1 MTNAPQSPL
10 DPSAAALAT
19 TPTPVPVPAPAPA
32 PTGTYDVVV
41 VGGGAAGLSAGLT
54 LARARRRV
62 LVVDAGEPRNAP
74 AAGVHGFLTR
84 DGIVPR
90 ELTRL
95 GRAEVEQVGGE
106 VVDGTVTR
114 LERAGGGPADV
125 SAGAGTSATGA
136 SAGGASSFT
145 VSLTTEGGD
154 ERVVRARRVVV
165 TTGLTDELPEVDG
178 LAERWGRDVVHCPYC
193 HGWEIRDRVI
203 GVLGT
208 TPFAVHQALMFRQ
221 WSDRVTLFVHEAP
234 EPADDEWEQLA
245 ARGIQVVTGRVRSL
259 RLEGDA
265 LTGVLVDGAPVVP
278 VDALAV
284 AAAVRPNG
292 DLLEPLG
299 LVHEPHPMGLGTV
312 IASDPLT
319 GATTAPGLY
328 LAGNVADARM
338 QVVTAAASGVGVAVA
353 VNMSLITEDTDLA
366 VAERRRPF
374 GVRAEAEN
382 TTRVLGD
389 RRHGLGHEH
398 GDGQSTA
405 EEWGRDYWEDRYAAP
420 GLQWSGR
427 PNPVLVDEVSAL
439 TPGRVL
445 DVGSGEGGDAIWLA
459 GRGWQVTAIDIAQS
473 ALDKAAARAAE
484 VDEEAAARI
493 TWEQHDLA
501 EWAPAPRSVD
511 LVSSQFMH
519 LADPVR
525 AALFRSLAEAVAPG
539 GTLLVVG
546 HDLSDLTAG
555 AGRHGKEVLMFTI
568 DDVLAA
574 IPDADWTIEV
584 AESRARQVSATSG
597 GTTTVRDVVVKA
609 TRAS

>member
-1 MTNAPQSPL
+1 MTNAPQHP
-10 DPSAAALAT
+10 PRPLAT
-19 TPTPVPVPAPAPA
+19 TIATTA
-32 PTGTYDVVV
+32 TTYDVVV

-84 DGIVPR
+84 DGIAPR

-114 LERAGGGPADV
+114 LERSGGEPGDASV
-125 SAGAGTSATGA
+125 AEASATGA
-136 SAGGASSFT
+136 DAGGASSFT
-145 VSLTTEGGD
+145 VSLTTQGGA
-154 ERVVRARRVVV
+154 EHVVRARRVVV

-193 HGWEIRDRVI
+193 HGWEIRDQVI

-208 TPFAVHQALMFRQ
+208 TPFAVHQAMMFRQ

-234 EPADDEWEQLA
+234 EPSDDEWERLA
-245 ARGIQVVTGRVRSL
+245 ARGVQVVTGRVRSL
-259 RLEGDA
+259 RVEGDA
-265 LTGVLVDGAPVVP
+265 LTGVVVDGAPVVP

-312 IASDPLT
+312 IASDPMT
-319 GATTAPGLY
+319 GATTVPGLY

-338 QVVTAAASGVGVAVA
+338 QVVTAAASGVGVAVS
-353 VNMSLITEDTDLA
+353 VNMDLITEDTDLA

-389 RRHGLGHEH
+389 RRHGL
-398 GDGQSTA
+398 
-405 EEWGRDYWEDRYAAP
+405 
-420 GLQWSGR
+420 
-427 PNPVLVDEVSAL
+427 
-439 TPGRVL
+439 
-445 DVGSGEGGDAIWLA
+445 
-459 GRGWQVTAIDIAQS
+459 
-473 ALDKAAARAAE
+473 
-484 VDEEAAARI
+484 
-493 TWEQHDLA
+493 
-501 EWAPAPRSVD
+501 
-511 LVSSQFMH
+511 
-519 LADPVR
+519 
-525 AALFRSLAEAVAPG
+525 
-539 GTLLVVG
+539 
-546 HDLSDLTAG
+546 
-555 AGRHGKEVLMFTI
+555 RHGLEG
-568 DDVLAA
+568 
-574 IPDADWTIEV
+574 
-584 AESRARQVSATSG
+584 AR
-597 GTTTVRDVVVKA
+597 R
-609 TRAS
+609 

>member
-10 DPSAAALAT
+10 DRSAARPDPAVLAM
-19 TPTPVPVPAPAPA
+19 PTDS
-32 PTGTYDVVV
+32 GDEYDEYDVVV

-54 LARARRRV
+54 LARARRTV

-74 AAGVHGFLTR
+74 AEGVHGFLTR
-84 DGIVPR
+84 DGIAPR

-114 LERAGGGPADV
+114 LERSGGEPCDASV
-125 SAGAGTSATGA
+125 AEASATGA
-136 SAGGASSFT
+136 DAGGTSSFT
-145 VSLTTEGGD
+145 VALTTQDGD

-165 TTGLTDELPEVDG
+165 TTGLTDELPDVDG

-208 TPFAVHQALMFRQ
+208 TPFAVHQAMMFRQ

-234 EPADDEWEQLA
+234 EPSDDEWERLA
-245 ARGIQVVTGRVRSL
+245 ARGVHVVTGRVRSL
-259 RLEGDA
+259 RVEGDA
-265 LTGVLVDGAPVVP
+265 LTGVVVDGAPVVP

-319 GATTAPGLY
+319 GATTVPGLY

-338 QVVTAAASGVGVAVA
+338 QVVTAAASGVGVAVS
-353 VNMSLITEDTDLA
+353 VNMDLITEDTDLA

-389 RRHGLGHEH
+389 RRHGL
-398 GDGQSTA
+398 
-405 EEWGRDYWEDRYAAP
+405 
-420 GLQWSGR
+420 
-427 PNPVLVDEVSAL
+427 
-439 TPGRVL
+439 
-445 DVGSGEGGDAIWLA
+445 EG
-459 GRGWQVTAIDIAQS
+459 
-473 ALDKAAARAAE
+473 AR
-484 VDEEAAARI
+484 R
-493 TWEQHDLA
+493 
-501 EWAPAPRSVD
+501 
-511 LVSSQFMH
+511 
-519 LADPVR
+519 
-525 AALFRSLAEAVAPG
+525 
-539 GTLLVVG
+539 
-546 HDLSDLTAG
+546 
-555 AGRHGKEVLMFTI
+555 
-568 DDVLAA
+568 
-574 IPDADWTIEV
+574 
-584 AESRARQVSATSG
+584 
-597 GTTTVRDVVVKA
+597 
-609 TRAS
+609 

>member
-1 MTNAPQSPL
+1 MTNAPQHP
-10 DPSAAALAT
+10 PRPLAT
-19 TPTPVPVPAPAPA
+19 TIATTA
-32 PTGTYDVVV
+32 TTYDVVV

-84 DGIVPR
+84 DGIAPR

-114 LERAGGGPADV
+114 LERGGGEPGDASV
-125 SAGAGTSATGA
+125 AEASATGA
-136 SAGGASSFT
+136 DAGGASSFT
-145 VSLTTEGGD
+145 VSLTTQGGD
-154 ERVVRARRVVV
+154 DRVVRARRVVV
-165 TTGLTDELPEVDG
+165 TTGLTDELPDVDG

-193 HGWEIRDRVI
+193 HGWEIRDQVI

-208 TPFAVHQALMFRQ
+208 TPFAVHQAMMFRQ

-234 EPADDEWEQLA
+234 EPTDDEWERLA
-245 ARGIQVVTGRVRSL
+245 ARGVQVVTGRVRSL
-259 RLEGDA
+259 RVEGDA
-265 LTGVLVDGAPVVP
+265 LTGVVVDGAPVVP

-319 GATTAPGLY
+319 GATTVPGLY

-338 QVVTAAASGVGVAVA
+338 QVVTAAASGVGIAVA
-353 VNMSLITEDTDLA
+353 VNMDLITEDTDLA

-389 RRHGLGHEH
+389 RRHGL
-398 GDGQSTA
+398 
-405 EEWGRDYWEDRYAAP
+405 
-420 GLQWSGR
+420 
-427 PNPVLVDEVSAL
+427 
-439 TPGRVL
+439 
-445 DVGSGEGGDAIWLA
+445 
-459 GRGWQVTAIDIAQS
+459 
-473 ALDKAAARAAE
+473 
-484 VDEEAAARI
+484 
-493 TWEQHDLA
+493 
-501 EWAPAPRSVD
+501 
-511 LVSSQFMH
+511 
-519 LADPVR
+519 
-525 AALFRSLAEAVAPG
+525 
-539 GTLLVVG
+539 
-546 HDLSDLTAG
+546 
-555 AGRHGKEVLMFTI
+555 RHGLEG
-568 DDVLAA
+568 
-574 IPDADWTIEV
+574 
-584 AESRARQVSATSG
+584 AR
-597 GTTTVRDVVVKA
+597 R
-609 TRAS
+609 